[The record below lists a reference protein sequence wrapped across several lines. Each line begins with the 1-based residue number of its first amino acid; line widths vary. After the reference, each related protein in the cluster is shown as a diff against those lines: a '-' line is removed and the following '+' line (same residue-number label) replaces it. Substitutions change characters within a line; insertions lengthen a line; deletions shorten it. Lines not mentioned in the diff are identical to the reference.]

1 MDGIAGLSIAADPV
15 PGRPGAAGEPAARQ
29 WRVLHRLAKTA
40 IGTRGLDGAVS
51 LCRRERAGTVLFGP
65 YWRLPS
71 GSYRLGFRCRAGQP
85 RLAGQPVLG
94 VEIIA
99 LNRNQQAWRD
109 FTAEEL
115 CSGDG
120 SLDFEVPPPLSLEAG
135 EEARFEFRFFHLGNA
150 DLTIS
155 AVDLRQLDEDAA
167 LPAGLREWRLL
178 GRLSKTLLGKRHPM
192 GGIATSLP
200 LYTGCI
206 LCGGRPYLHLPE
218 GSYRLVLRGAALGR
232 RHRAGPIVGVEV
244 IALKGWREG
253 WSLRAA
259 WSRETPAKERILLA
273 RRDFTAAEL
282 DAGPGEVDFAVTAS
296 LSLDADEDSWFE
308 IKVRQLGNA
317 RLTIAALDL
326 RQLAEETDQAR
337 ATASAPAAALPR
349 PGAASRRNV
358 VVIGNCQAET
368 VREGFLRAPALSRRF
383 TAKYHF
389 VGLQKPLHAAARRE
403 LAEADLILV
412 QDIQDWED
420 YPLRDAIPQ
429 RAEMITF
436 PFLRFASP
444 WPFDHHNGPDDKEAF
459 EREWPNLTFL
469 NRDGLLARL
478 RREIPDKE
486 ARFLAYRG
494 LELDGVVNYLRLH
507 DFEKRRLLALDRRFG
522 FAIGEYV
529 LANFQTRQLFYTTNH
544 PNRQLV
550 TMLMEWLMRRMG
562 LDEAFPTVERLD
574 HLKRLQVPLHP
585 KVARALGVTWA
596 DERTK
601 YLYEGRSVTWESY
614 TRAYIEH
621 YG

>member
-1 MDGIAGLSIAADPV
+1 MDGIGAVSVAAD
-15 PGRPGAAGEPAARQ
+15 RAAGGTGATGWAAARQ
-29 WRVLHRLAKTA
+29 WRVLYRLEKTA
-40 IGTRGLDGAVS
+40 IGTRGADGAVS
-51 LCRRERAGTVLFGP
+51 VRRRERAGAFLFGP
-65 YWRLPS
+65 FWWLP
-71 GSYRLGFRCRAGQP
+71 GGRYRLGFRCRAGQP
-85 RLAGQPVLG
+85 RFAGQPVLG

-115 CSGDG
+115 GNGDG
-120 SLDFEVPPPLSLEAG
+120 SLDFEVPPALSLEAG
-135 EEARFEFRFFHLGNA
+135 EEARFEFRFIHLGNA
-150 DLTIS
+150 DLRIG
-155 AVDLRQLDEDAA
+155 AVDLRQLDPEECGS
-167 LPAGLREWRLL
+167 PCPPGSWRLL
-178 GRLSKTLLGKRHPM
+178 GRFLTTA
-192 GGIATSLP
+192 IARCRANAIFVHRFAAPGVALQGP
-200 LYTGCI
+200 L
-206 LCGGRPYLHLPE
+206 PYLQLPI
-218 GSYRLVLRGAALGR
+218 GRYRLNLRCRAGVPRRPMQPVIGVEIIGHSRWRSRWPLSLLPWRAAPTQEARKLCSVAYTADELGGGSVSAEFAVPLELSLEGGEEAPIEWRVRHFGNADLTVHAIDLYPLDDDPFEPVEVVPIAPLHRSGAAG
-232 RHRAGPIVGVEV
+232 
-244 IALKGWREG
+244 
-253 WSLRAA
+253 
-259 WSRETPAKERILLA
+259 
-273 RRDFTAAEL
+273 
-282 DAGPGEVDFAVTAS
+282 
-296 LSLDADEDSWFE
+296 
-308 IKVRQLGNA
+308 
-317 RLTIAALDL
+317 
-326 RQLAEETDQAR
+326 
-337 ATASAPAAALPR
+337 
-349 PGAASRRNV
+349 RRNV

-368 VREGFLRAPALSRRF
+368 VREGFRRAPALSRRF

-403 LAEADLILV
+403 LADADLILV

-420 YPLRDAIPQ
+420 YPLRDAVPQ
-429 RAEMITF
+429 GVETITF
-436 PFLRFASP
+436 PLLRFASL
-444 WPFDHHNGPDDKEAF
+444 WPFDHYNGPDDKEAYD
-459 EREWPNLTFL
+459 REWPNLTFL
-469 NRDGLLARL
+469 YRDSLLARL

-507 DFEKRRLLALDRRFG
+507 DFEKRRLLAQDRRFG
-522 FAIGEYV
+522 CAIGQYI